1 MWFPLEILHYMYQ
14 TSGKWPQPHRAAEPV
29 FTAPISP
36 QALEDLYEGCADF
49 ESRRVD
55 FGLKGSVG
63 VYVCWLDGLVS
74 ADRVS
79 NEVIRPL
86 TEALRA
92 HGVESEEQCI
102 ARILTGGVYR
112 CAVHRRSSLD
122 DLISD
127 LGHGSCALV
136 FGGSMAALS
145 FELRS
150 DAGRAVEQPTLEKS
164 LKGAK
169 DSFTEQLRVNTALIR
184 RRISGPGLKLAESC
198 IGRRSR
204 TRVALL
210 YMEGLASPEIAAEV
224 ARRLDR
230 IDVDALLS
238 MGPLEE
244 ALADTPGSPLPQ
256 LLHTERPDRFAMHLM
271 DGRVGLLVDGLP
283 VGLVV
288 PVNLAEFMKVTGD
301 SCSHYL
307 VASSL
312 TLLRYG
318 ALLLTLLLPGLYV
331 AIAMYHQEMIPTRL
345 LLSVIRSEQEIPF
358 PSALEVLGMLGA
370 FGLLQEAGLRLP
382 NPVGDTVSI
391 IGALIVGQAAV
402 EAKLISPIAIIVVA
416 VAGIAGYALP
426 SQDLSAALR
435 LWRLI
440 LLLGAA
446 WAGLFGLS
454 LALCLMLWRLCG
466 MDSFGLNY
474 SAPLS
479 DGRPWGLWRLLIRMP
494 QLKNKFRDPA
504 LGGSDRRRQP

>member
-230 IDVDALLS
+230 IDVDALL
-238 MGPLEE
+238 
-244 ALADTPGSPLPQ
+244 
-256 LLHTERPDRFAMHLM
+256 
-271 DGRVGLLVDGLP
+271 
-283 VGLVV
+283 
-288 PVNLAEFMKVTGD
+288 
-301 SCSHYL
+301 
-307 VASSL
+307 
-312 TLLRYG
+312 
-318 ALLLTLLLPGLYV
+318 LTLLLPGLYV